1 MTHTPEI
8 KPLHRVLGEICHLH
22 HTRIDTSFEEMGLY
36 RGQPQVLMYLQRND
50 GCTQTELGAMR
61 NVKPATISK
70 VLQRME
76 HAGFVERREDLEDQR
91 VSRVYL
97 TPAGHAI
104 CENVQKTLDALD
116 EESFGNFTLEERVLL
131 RRFFAQIRDNL
142 LTAID
147 KT

>member
-1 MTHTPEI
+1 MTQTPEI
-8 KPLHRVLGEICHLH
+8 KPLHGVLGEICHLH
-22 HTRIDTSFEEMGLY
+22 HTRIQTLFEGMGLY
-36 RGQPQVLMYLQRND
+36 RGQPQLLMYLRHND
-50 GCTQTELGAMR
+50 GCTQTELGGVR
-61 NVKPATISK
+61 RVKPATISK

-104 CENVQKTLDALD
+104 CEDVQKTLDALD

>member
-1 MTHTPEI
+1 
-8 KPLHRVLGEICHLH
+8 
-22 HTRIDTSFEEMGLY
+22 
-36 RGQPQVLMYLQRND
+36 
-50 GCTQTELGAMR
+50 MR
-61 NVKPATISK
+61 NVRPATISK

-76 HAGFVERREDLEDQR
+76 HAGFVERRADPEDQR

-116 EESFGNFTLEERVLL
+116 EETFANFSLEERVLL
-131 RRFFAQIRDNL
+131 RRFFAQIRENL

>member
-1 MTHTPEI
+1 MRHTPEI

-22 HTRIDTSFEEMGLY
+22 HTRIDTLFEEMGLY
-36 RGQPQVLMYLQRND
+36 RGQPQVLMYLQHND

-76 HAGFVERREDLEDQR
+76 HAGFVERRADLEDQR

-116 EESFGNFTLEERVLL
+116 EETFAHFSLEERVLL
-131 RRFFAQIRDNL
+131 RRFFAQIRENL
-142 LTAID
+142 LAAI
-147 KT
+147 

>member
-1 MTHTPEI
+1 MRQPPKT

-22 HTRIDTSFEEMGLY
+22 RTRIDTSFEEMGLY
-36 RGQPQVLMYLQRND
+36 RGQPQVLKHLQRFD

-61 NVKPATISK
+61 NVKAATISK

-76 HAGFVERREDLEDQR
+76 HAGFVERRADLEDQR

-104 CENVQKTLDALD
+104 CDSVQKTLDALD
-116 EESFGNFTLEERVLL
+116 EETFANFSLEERVLV
-131 RRFFAQIRDNL
+131 RRFFAQIRENL
-142 LTAID
+142 LAAI
-147 KT
+147 

>member
-1 MTHTPEI
+1 MKHTQEM

-22 HTRIDTSFEEMGLY
+22 HKQIDTSFEEMGLH
-36 RGQPQVLMYLQRND
+36 RGQPQVLMYLRHND

-61 NVKPATISK
+61 HVKPATISK

-76 HAGFVERREDLEDQR
+76 HAGFVERREDLADQR

-104 CENVQKTLDALD
+104 CENVQKTLDAMD
-116 EESFGNFTLEERVLL
+116 EETFANFSLEERVLMRGL
-131 RRFFAQIRDNL
+131 FAKFREYL
-142 LTAID
+142 LSST
-147 KT
+147 

>member
-1 MTHTPEI
+1 MRQTPEA

-22 HTRIDTSFEEMGLY
+22 HKQIDTAFEELGLY
-36 RGQPQVLMYLQRND
+36 RGQPQVLMHLKHNG

-61 NVKPATISK
+61 NVKAATISK

-76 HAGFVERREDLEDQR
+76 HAGFVERRADLEDQR

-116 EESFGNFTLEERVLL
+116 EETFANFSLEERVLL
-131 RRFFAQIRDNL
+131 RRFFAQIRENL
-142 LTAID
+142 LSST
-147 KT
+147 

>member
-1 MTHTPEI
+1 MKDTP

-22 HTRIDTSFEEMGLY
+22 HKQIDTSFDELGLY
-36 RGQPQVLMYLQRND
+36 RGQPQVLMHLKRKG

-61 NVKPATISK
+61 KVKAATISK

-76 HAGFVERREDLEDQR
+76 HAGFVERRADLDDQR

-104 CENVQKTLDALD
+104 CENVQKKLDTMD
-116 EESFGNFTLEERVLL
+116 EETFGNFSLEERVLL
-131 RRFFAQIRDNL
+131 RRLFEQIRENL
-142 LTAID
+142 LIY
-147 KT
+147 K

>member
-1 MTHTPEI
+1 MRHTPKT

-22 HTRIDTSFEEMGLY
+22 HKQIDTAFEELGLY
-36 RGQPQVLMYLQRND
+36 RGQPQVLKHLQHND

-61 NVKPATISK
+61 NVKAATISK

-76 HAGFVERREDLEDQR
+76 HAGFVERRADMEDQR

-104 CENVQKTLDALD
+104 IENVQKTLDALD
-116 EESFGNFTLEERVLL
+116 EETFANFSLEERVLL
-131 RRFFAQIRDNL
+131 RRFFAQIRENL
-142 LTAID
+142 LSST
-147 KT
+147 